1 MKKITLLFLLLGQ
14 LIFSQNKEIK
24 LKTLYVS
31 DSQNLILFFENP
43 IVQGI
48 TGHTN
53 YKFAFDV
60 NEQNNYGV
68 IRGRKGSESSL
79 HIITS
84 VGNVYAFKLQYKD
97 KISVF
102 SKFIK
107 TSDAVGNTEENTI
120 VKSIKKDT
128 ITTTSEE
135 KVIEYKNKLEG
146 KKIEEDKEVGE
157 FNSPE
162 KDESDF
168 LYYQDREEFY
178 RKFCSNLSSKS
189 SYLKRFYVENQ
200 KVIIFLDEINYNRNE
215 LYFKLRVVNNSG
227 IDFTS
232 NFIKFTKVARKASK
246 RASSQSL
253 EIPFIYSYNN
263 FSTIPANSENT
274 AIYVF
279 KKFGINDDK
288 VINVE
293 LNEKKGE
300 RNLNLPI
307 NSKYINNAL

>member
-48 TGHTN
+48 TGHSN

-84 VGNVYAFKLQYKD
+84 VGNVYAFKLQYKE

-107 TSDAVGNTEENTI
+107 TSDAVGNTNESTTVE
-120 VKSIKKDT
+120 SIKKDT
-128 ITTTSEE
+128 VTIIPKEN
-135 KVIEYKNKLEG
+135 VIEYKSKQEG
-146 KKIEEDKEVGE
+146 KNTEEVSE

-168 LYYQDREEFY
+168 LYNQDREEFY

-200 KVIIFLDEINYNRNE
+200 KVVIYLDEINYNRNE

-232 NFIKFTKVARKASK
+232 NFIKFTKVARKESK

-253 EIPFIYSYNN
+253 EIPFIYTYNN
-263 FSTIPANSENT
+263 FTTIPANSENT

-307 NSKYINNAL
+307 NSKYINHAL